1 MASFDTTSD
10 EELIRSAQQGRS
22 DGFDQLYERYFPLVY
37 NRVRFV
43 IPEGEVEDV
52 TQEIFIAVV
61 RSLKSFRYE
70 ARFSTWLRT
79 LVNREVADYYRRRRP
94 EEVSLDGDANNGDEP
109 DMDLERSVSL
119 SQEDE
124 PGRLDDQ
131 IVIRLAMQKLPQHY
145 QEVILLRF
153 AEGMRFEEIAQ
164 YQCQSLEATKSL
176 FRRAIAALQNLMND
190 DQVSGP

>member
-22 DGFDQLYERYFPLVY
+22 DGFDLLYERYFPVVY

-43 IPEGEVEDV
+43 IPESDIEDV

-94 EEVSLDGDANNGDEP
+94 EEVSLDGDANGSDEQ
-109 DMDLERSVSL
+109 DMDLEHSASL
-119 SQEDE
+119 GQNDE
-124 PGRLDDQ
+124 QGQLDDQ
-131 IVIRLAMQKLPQHY
+131 IVIRLALRKLPQHY
-145 QEVILLRF
+145 QEIILLRF

>member
-22 DGFDQLYERYFPLVY
+22 DGFDLLYERYFPVVY

-43 IPEGEVEDV
+43 IPESDIEDV

-94 EEVSLDGDANNGDEP
+94 EEVSLDGDANGSDEQ
-109 DMDLERSVSL
+109 DMDLERSASL
-119 SQEDE
+119 GQNDE
-124 PGRLDDQ
+124 QGQLDDQ
-131 IVIRLAMQKLPQHY
+131 IVIRLALRKLPQHY
-145 QEVILLRF
+145 QEIILLRF